1 MSLFKQISLSVC
13 HADFSICDWH
23 CSVYDGDLE
32 NPKEVLVWVVDLITG
47 ADIEEVIVRVR
58 KRQKKKQGEPLK
70 IITSN

>member
-1 MSLFKQISLSVC
+1 M
-13 HADFSICDWH
+13 
-23 CSVYDGDLE
+23 YDGDLE

-70 IITSN
+70 DLGLFTSN